1 MNHASLSPDG
11 KLLASVGDV
20 SQLKTP
26 VVYFHRKVVDMEAS
40 LQFDP
45 HTNERMSYYTWQP
58 CANSRLDPG
67 LDSSFCTTF
76 SPSGHLCAV
85 GSQDSTILIY
95 DTRRLEEPDQ
105 DAIITILQ
113 SSRPGIEHGAVRSL
127 RFCPGPWDLL
137 IWTEHTGRACIADV
151 RDGCRS
157 RQTLEL
163 RINEDDVEVV
173 DTGEHSP
180 ASHLIDP
187 QLRDTDDADF
197 YWRYRRYIAQSD
209 AAASNFAADYNE
221 ASSERRRLQRQA
233 REESPSDFSE
243 REREIFDAL
252 RSSRGEAGLLE
263 GQGISINYLS
273 PPRQRSQERSTAPLA
288 VAEAYINSS
297 RDLAGAPSSIRDFIR
312 SERHLDPDR
321 QRRRTFEPR
330 RQASLFLSPTRGT
343 SSALP
348 IARTSSTTTSSSHA
362 ATTQADPADPSDP
375 WRTIEAAMAAGPLS
389 DAPNRVRHERE
400 AEIEESFRRH
410 QDTAL
415 RWGQRRSEVMIT
427 QLEHQRAQ
435 EIQARLELRR
445 RERRRREQAAPS
457 SLYGDEHEHPFYG
470 PATSGSAMTPDGKKL

>member
-20 SQLKTP
+20 SPLKTP

-45 HTNERMSYYTWQP
+45 QTNERMSYYTWRP

-67 LDSSFCTTF
+67 LDSSFCTSF
-76 SPSGHLCAV
+76 SPSGHLCAI
-85 GSQDSTILIY
+85 GSQDSTIIVY
-95 DTRRLEEPDQ
+95 DTRRLDETDQ
-105 DAIITILQ
+105 DAIITVLQ

-157 RQTLEL
+157 RQTLQL
-163 RINEDDVEVV
+163 RVDEDDFEVI
-173 DTGEHSP
+173 DTLEESP

-197 YWRYRRYIAQSD
+197 YWRYRRYIAQGD

-221 ASSERRRLQRQA
+221 ASTERRRLQRQA

-252 RSSRGEAGLLE
+252 RSSRGEAGLSE
-263 GQGISINYLS
+263 DQGISINYLP

-297 RDLAGAPSSIRDFIR
+297 RDLAATPSSIRDFIR
-312 SERHLDPDR
+312 SERHQDPDR
-321 QRRRTFEPR
+321 PRRRTFEPR

-348 IARTSSTTTSSSHA
+348 IARTSSTATSSSH
-362 ATTQADPADPSDP
+362 TTISQADPTDP

-389 DAPNRVRHERE
+389 DSSNRVRHERE
-400 AEIEESFRRH
+400 AEMEENSRRN

-445 RERRRREQAAPS
+445 RERRRRELAAPS

-470 PATSGSAMTPDGKKL
+470 PATSGSAITPDGRKL